1 MRIYTGLVALLLM
14 ALLATPAMAQ
24 KLYRWVD
31 KDGNVHYSDQ
41 VPPDEIDQAREELNE
56 KGKVIETVDEAASAA
71 DLEALGEEAERL
83 RTEQALLE
91 LQIAKDRQIEAS
103 YADEEAIIRS
113 RERKLGGI
121 NLAIRNSTAFIES
134 QADSLNSLQKRKT
147 KVESD
152 GGKVSD
158 AFQSMLDDLDR
169 QITQQQA
176 VLETKTREHDEL
188 VGFYDKE
195 LASYR
200 AMLKRKEQRES
211 GS

>member
-1 MRIYTGLVALLLM
+1 MRIYTGLVALMLM
-14 ALLATPAMAQ
+14 ALLATPATAQ

-56 KGKVIETVDEAASAA
+56 KGMVIESVDVAASAE
-71 DLEALGEEAERL
+71 DLEALGEQAERL
-83 RTEQALLE
+83 RTERARLL
-91 LQIAKDRQIEAS
+91 LQIAKDREIEES
-103 YADEEAIIRS
+103 YADEEEIIRN

-121 NLAIRNSTAFIES
+121 NLVIRNSTTFIES
-134 QADSLNSLQKRKT
+134 QSDSLTSLQKRKT
-147 KVESD
+147 KVEAD
-152 GGKVSD
+152 GGNVSD

-176 VLETKTREHDEL
+176 VLETKTRERDEV

-200 AMLKRKEQRES
+200 AMLKRKEQREP

>member
-56 KGKVIETVDEAASAA
+56 KGMVIESVDVAASAE
-71 DLEALGEEAERL
+71 DLEALGEQAERL
-83 RTEQALLE
+83 RTERARLL
-91 LQIAKDRQIEAS
+91 LQIAKDREIEES
-103 YADEEAIIRS
+103 YADEEEIIRN

-121 NLAIRNSTAFIES
+121 NLVIRNSTTFIES
-134 QADSLNSLQKRKT
+134 QSDSLTSLQKRKT
-147 KVESD
+147 KVEAD

-158 AFQSMLDDLDR
+158 AYQSMLDDLDR
-169 QITQQQA
+169 QITQQQV
-176 VLETKTREHDEL
+176 VLETKTRERDEV

-200 AMLKRKEQRES
+200 AMLKRKEQREP

>member
-152 GGKVSD
+152 GGKVS
-158 AFQSMLDDLDR
+158 FKPIR
-169 QITQQQA
+169 I
-176 VLETKTREHDEL
+176 
-188 VGFYDKE
+188 G
-195 LASYR
+195 
-200 AMLKRKEQRES
+200 
-211 GS
+211 

>member
-1 MRIYTGLVALLLM
+1 MRLHTSLIAVLLM

-41 VPPDEIDQAREELNE
+41 VPPDEINQAREQLNE
-56 KGKVIETVDEAASAA
+56 KGMVIQSVDVAASAE

-83 RTEQALLE
+83 RTEQARLQ
-91 LQIAKDRQIEAS
+91 LQIAQDKKIENS
-103 YADEEAIIRS
+103 YADEDEIIRN

-134 QADSLNSLQKRKT
+134 QADSLTSLQKRKT
-147 KVESD
+147 KVEAD

-176 VLETKTREHDEL
+176 VLETKTRERDEV